1 MDYGSE
7 GHINII
13 GKFFGLTYILNPGM
27 AFGLQFNLPYGKIL
41 LVGFRI
47 ILSLVIARVIFWKK
61 EKISSL
67 ESLSLTFML
76 AGAIGNTIDCI
87 FYGKF
92 LHNAPFNAP
101 FDWFYGQVIDM
112 LDLHIFSGYLPRWIP
127 FFGGN
132 FVSLFPVGNV
142 ADVAVLI
149 SFGLLFFLSFTYNKK
164 IENLDKK
171 VELEK

>member
-27 AFGLQFNLPYGKIL
+27 AFGLQFNMPYGKIV
-41 LVGFRI
+41 LVAIRI
-47 ILSLVIARVIFWKK
+47 FLSIFIANTLFNKNSKTSR
-61 EKISSL
+61 L
-67 ESLSLTFML
+67 EQVTLTLML
-76 AGAIGNTIDCI
+76 GGAIGNTIDCI

-92 LHNAPFNAP
+92 LNNAPINSP

-112 LDLHIFSGYLPRWIP
+112 LDLHVFSGYLPKWMPIW
-127 FFGGN
+127 GGN
-132 FVSLFPVGNV
+132 YISLFPVGNI

-149 SFGLLFFLSFTYNKK
+149 SFALLFYLYCIKGEEKT
-164 IENLDKK
+164 DKGSDSAK
-171 VELEK
+171 

>member
-27 AFGLQFNLPYGKIL
+27 AFGLQFNMPYGKIV
-41 LVGFRI
+41 LVAIRI
-47 ILSLVIARVIFWKK
+47 FLSIFIANTLFNKNSKTSR
-61 EKISSL
+61 L
-67 ESLSLTFML
+67 EQITLTLML
-76 AGAIGNTIDCI
+76 GGAIGNTIDCI

-92 LHNAPFNAP
+92 LNNAPINSP

-112 LDLHIFSGYLPRWIP
+112 LDLHVFSGYLPKWIP
-127 FFGGN
+127 IWGGN
-132 FVSLFPVGNV
+132 YISLFPVGNI

-149 SFGLLFFLSFTYNKK
+149 SFALLFYLYCVKGEEKT
-164 IENLDKK
+164 DKGSDFAK
-171 VELEK
+171 